1 MAKPNN
7 VVPLTNRF
15 ARNKARQ
22 KEQQRK
28 RMWRTVLVWTIGSV
42 VFLVLAGAVY
52 QNWQKAEQLAQQTTV
67 ATEKQTAVLAQ
78 MDQLAHQ
85 LALVKDDQY
94 LLQLARSKYYLSKED
109 ELIFNLPYIQ
119 QDTTTNNQ

>member
-1 MAKPNN
+1 M
-7 VVPLTNRF
+7 
-15 ARNKARQ
+15 
-22 KEQQRK
+22 
-28 RMWRTVLVWTIGSV
+28 VWTIGSV

-52 QNWQKAEQLAQQTTV
+52 QNWQKAEQLAQQMTV

>member
-52 QNWQKAEQLAQQTTV
+52 QNWQKAEQLAQQMTV

>member
-52 QNWQKAEQLAQQTTV
+52 QNWQKAEQLAQQMTV

-78 MDQLAHQ
+78 MD
-85 LALVKDDQY
+85 
-94 LLQLARSKYYLSKED
+94 
-109 ELIFNLPYIQ
+109 
-119 QDTTTNNQ
+119 

>member
-52 QNWQKAEQLAQQTTV
+52 QNWQKAEQLAQQMTV
-67 ATEKQTAVLAQ
+67 ATEKQIAVLAQ

>member
-28 RMWRTVLVWTIGSV
+28 RMWRTVLVWAIGSV

>member
-67 ATEKQTAVLAQ
+67 ATEKQTTVLAQ

>member
-7 VVPLTNRF
+7 VVPLTNRY